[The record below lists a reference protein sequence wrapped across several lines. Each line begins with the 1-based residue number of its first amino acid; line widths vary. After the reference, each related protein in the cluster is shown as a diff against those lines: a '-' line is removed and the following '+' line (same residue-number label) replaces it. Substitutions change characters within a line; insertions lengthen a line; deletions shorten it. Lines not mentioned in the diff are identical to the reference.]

1 MFDAPPTNLPVE
13 PTPQP
18 GGSLPTP
25 PSPTPPPEKP
35 PASPQPEEPA
45 TTPEKPA
52 TGGEPE
58 DIFGDLDK
66 AETEVAE
73 APEAVEE
80 SKQGFNFKPVI
91 IAAVIVVLVAAVGA
105 AVWFFVI
112 QPKAAP
118 VAPLPVVS
126 EIPEEPATLV
136 ETPLVMIEENVPPAI
151 VEPDLLPPE
160 PITPEQPAETIAE
173 VVQPVAAPDS
183 DSDGLSD
190 AEETLFGTSAMNAD
204 SDGDGYSDGSEVTN
218 GYDPATSGQTLAGS
232 SMFAVNDIGGTWSV
246 LVPSAWRVSPDVE
259 SGVFKVD
266 TGELTTFELT
276 SEEVASGIDFNP
288 PSSEVGPFRKF
299 TNEAGYQVWM
309 SNDGLTA
316 YVLEGNSLLTAR
328 YMTNGAPTYDYPA
341 IFEYLVQ
348 SVTKL

>member
-1 MFDAPPTNLPVE
+1 MFDAPPTNLPVA

-18 GGSLPTP
+18 GGSLPTT

-35 PASPQPEEPA
+35 PAVPQPEEPVA
-45 TTPEKPA
+45 VPEKKVS
-52 TGGEPE
+52 GGEPE

-73 APEAVEE
+73 APESVEE
-80 SKQGFNFKPVI
+80 PKLAFNFKPII

-105 AVWFFVI
+105 AVWFFVLR
-112 QPKAAP
+112 PKAAT
-118 VAPLPVVS
+118 VLPEPAVS
-126 EIPEEPATLV
+126 EVPAAPAEVV
-136 ETPLVMIEENVPPAI
+136 ETPPVMIEENVPQAI

-160 PITPEQPAETIAE
+160 PITPEQPAEAIAE

-190 AEETLFGTSAMNAD
+190 AEEVLFGTSVSNVD
-204 SDGDGYSDGSEVTN
+204 SDGDGYNDGSEVMN
-218 GYDPATSGQTLAGS
+218 GYDPETLGQTLAAS
-232 SMFAVNDIGGTWSV
+232 ARFAVNDVGGKWSV
-246 LVPSAWRVSPDVE
+246 LLPVTWSLSLDAE

-266 TGELTTFELT
+266 TGGLTTFDLT
-276 SEEVASGIDFNP
+276 SEEVSPGIDFIP
-288 PSSEVGPFRKF
+288 PPSEVGPFRKF

-309 SNDGLTA
+309 SNDGLNA
-316 YVLEGNSLLTAR
+316 YVLEGNSLLTVKYAA
-328 YMTNGAPTYDYPA
+328 NGASAYDYPT
-341 IFEYLVQ
+341 IFEYFIQ